1 MRHFSVIS
9 LPFIGE
15 LCPLFWAV
23 GLYFLIVSYTFF
35 YFASYIPALTEIQ
48 MKLCPTKK
56 HCLKSSISVVLF
68 G

>member
-1 MRHFSVIS
+1 MRHFSVRN
-9 LPFIGE
+9 LPFIGSSY
-15 LCPLFWAV
+15 LICQLV
-23 GLYFLIVSYTFF
+23 GLYFLIASYTFF

-48 MKLCPTKK
+48 MKLCPTKN

>member
-1 MRHFSVIS
+1 MRHFSVRN
-9 LPFIGE
+9 LPFIGRSY
-15 LCPLFWAV
+15 LICQLV
-23 GLYFLIVSYTFF
+23 GLYFLIASYTFF